1 MPLLLLLLLQSSD
14 RRGRCAQ
21 RRRDSDMCHAKHE
34 LCMFNAGFRVQAMR
48 DGWLAWGGGLF
59 SRRQKELM
67 LRAHG

>member
-1 MPLLLLLLLQSSD
+1 
-14 RRGRCAQ
+14 
-21 RRRDSDMCHAKHE
+21 MCHAKHE